1 MQTLSIGAL
10 AVGSMG
16 LSACGEDSSEADAG
30 PAEAPSSAATTGGSA
45 ATTPPPAP
53 APVRATTIRMGAPA
67 EFSMTPAPA
76 TVSAGTAT
84 FTIVNDGT
92 IEHEVVVM
100 RTDKDSGALP
110 TTATGAAVETGVVAP
125 LAKKGAEP
133 GHHGTHVHVGK
144 RTKTT
149 IRLPQGRYALVCNL
163 PGHYAAGM
171 HANLVVN

>member
-1 MQTLSIGAL
+1 
-10 AVGSMG
+10 
-16 LSACGEDSSEADAG
+16 
-30 PAEAPSSAATTGGSA
+30 
-45 ATTPPPAP
+45 
-53 APVRATTIRMGAPA
+53 
-67 EFSMTPAPA
+67 MTPMPA

-110 TTATGAAVETGVVAP
+110 TTAAGAAVETGVVAP
-125 LAKKGAEP
+125 RARKGDEP
-133 GHHGTHVHVGK
+133 GHHGTHVHAGK
-144 RTKTT
+144 RTKTA
-149 IRLPQGRYALVCNL
+149 IRLPRGRYALVCNL